1 MAKPTAAD
9 IGAAASNHNHNGT
22 YVPNTTGANDINT
35 LVNTGIY
42 NITSGSLTNG
52 PTGYGFGQLL
62 VMSYRKHTGNTKTDW
77 ATQIYAHL
85 GSGNNGNT
93 LYFRTSNASTWQ
105 TWQMVAHANAGTAR
119 GDTKKPIYINAKG
132 EI

>member
-1 MAKPTAAD
+1 
-9 IGAAASNHNHNGT
+9 
-22 YVPNTTGANDINT
+22 VPNTTGANDINT

-62 VMSYRKHTGNTKTDW
+62 VMSYRKHTGNTKPDW

-93 LYFRTSNASTWQ
+93 LYYRTSNPSTWQ
-105 TWQMVAHANAGTAR
+105 TW
-119 GDTKKPIYINAKG
+119 
-132 EI
+132 